1 MKVNFASFNRYVIV
15 ICILMMSVTSIHALA
30 QQPQSVHHPDIKQ
43 LAELVKQK
51 QFQAAYDRSTELI
64 EEWGGDPAFDFLAGR
79 AAFGIQ
85 RFQEAVF
92 AFERVMVVTPKM
104 LSARVYLAFSYFRV
118 NNYGAAQKELTKLL
132 KEDLPEKDAAQ
143 VRDYLEQ
150 ITAIKD
156 ASVRKHDTK
165 LSIGYGHDS
174 NVNSGTSAETI
185 IFPIIGEIELLDSSR
200 ETADEVAELALTYS
214 YTEKLS
220 QKSHYSLGAAISDVS
235 HQTEQQLDRT
245 ILNLS
250 GGYVTDFNG
259 TKVSINSYV
268 QPMALNDKYYRLA
281 LGSLVDATWA
291 LNENWQWMLGVGFAY
306 IDNDITNDQDIR
318 QYSAKSRFTY
328 LGDQLHMVELGIGDD
343 EAVQESG
350 AQNGKDFWQINYN
363 FIYPI
368 NPEWMLTLTATYQDI
383 EHDAIQPSFQ
393 VIRKEESYIAGLN
406 VDYTPVRA
414 WRFSLRLNMSDKKS
428 NIDIYDYD
436 RGSAKVLV
444 THTFE

>member
-1 MKVNFASFNRYVIV
+1 
-15 ICILMMSVTSIHALA
+15 MSVTSIHTLA
-30 QQPQSVHHPDIKQ
+30 QQPPSVSHPDIKQ
-43 LAELVKQK
+43 LAALIKQK
-51 QFQAAYDRSTELI
+51 QFQNAYERSTELI

-79 AAFGIQ
+79 AAFGTQ

-92 AFERVMVVTPKM
+92 AFERVIMVTPKM
-104 LSARVYLAFSYFRV
+104 LSARVFLAFSYFRV
-118 NNYGAAQKELTKLL
+118 NNYGAAQTELTKLL

-143 VRDYLEQ
+143 VREYLAQ
-150 ITAIKD
+150 ITAIKE
-156 ASVRKHDTK
+156 ASVKNHDTK
-165 LSIGYGHDS
+165 ISLGYGYDS

-185 IFPIIGEIELLDSSR
+185 TFPIIGEIELLDSSR

-214 YTEKLS
+214 YTEKLT

-245 ILNLS
+245 ILNLT
-250 GGYVTDFNG
+250 GGYVTDYEG
-259 TKVSINSYV
+259 TKISINGYV
-268 QPMALNDKYYRLA
+268 QPMTLDESYYRLA
-281 LGSLVDATWA
+281 VGSLLDATWH
-291 LNENWQWMLGVGFAY
+291 LSDSWQWMLGVGFAY
-306 IDNDITNDQDIR
+306 VDNDVSDEQDIR

-328 LGDQLHMVELGIGDD
+328 LGKHLHMLELGIGDD

-350 AQNGKDFWQINYN
+350 KQNGKDFWQINYN

-368 NPEWMLTLTATYQDI
+368 NPEWLLTLTATYQDI

-406 VDYTPVRA
+406 LDYSPA
-414 WRFSLRLNMSDKKS
+414 KEWRISLRLNMSDKKS

-436 RGSAKVLV
+436 RSSAKVLV